1 MTESSLGRKGFIY
14 LHILISLMKESWS
27 RNSRQKLQQRL
38 WKDSEYGFTP
48 HSLLILIFWST
59 QDQQPRVS
67 TASDKLSLSCGNH

>member
-1 MTESSLGRKGFIY
+1 MPESSLGRTGFIY

-27 RNSRQKLQQRL
+27 RNSRQKLKQRL

-59 QDQQPRVS
+59 QDQQPRVG